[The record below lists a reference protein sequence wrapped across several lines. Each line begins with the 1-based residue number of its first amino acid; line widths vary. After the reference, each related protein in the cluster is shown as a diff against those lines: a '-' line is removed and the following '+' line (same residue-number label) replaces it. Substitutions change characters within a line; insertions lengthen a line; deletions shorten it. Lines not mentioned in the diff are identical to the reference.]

1 MSFII
6 SPSSTAKSD
15 VFTSSGTWSKPSG
28 ITFVQVQL
36 WGAGGGAGSGAIGTS
51 SNAGGGGGGG
61 GSSIYTFPAS
71 TVPSSVTVTI
81 GAGGSGGAAQ
91 TSGSGAAGS
100 AGGNTTFGSLLT
112 GIGGSGASVTTYN
125 PGGKGGGDGLVSV
138 NVGYGN
144 AGGSQD
150 GLATYSAEY
159 GGGSGGNGN
168 QGGGNFG
175 SSGGNSVFGGCGGS
189 GGQPIS
195 GSSACVAY
203 PGGISTDTLTAANL
217 TGAACGNETSVAG
230 TAGATQR
237 AIVPIGGG
245 GGGGAAGVPSYA
257 GIDNNYLAN
266 GRIFV
271 QTLVGLIHSAD
282 GITWTYLNLL
292 PNSCVGICYFGGL
305 YYAAMSSTEIFT
317 SPDLT
322 TFTSIGFA
330 STVSGSNLTG
340 IATDGTTLVIS
351 GSLTGNRY
359 DGFYSSTNGTT
370 WTTRVTAGT
379 GGNQIGSAVR
389 FKNGYFFGYVPGATN
404 QGGMTYYRYSA
415 NGTTWSSFETSGLP
429 TAIVRSIAYSG
440 TATDIG
446 VYING
451 LTSSGNGIGYGAVGS
466 ISTQALNGTALNAV
480 AFGGGVFVAVGNAG
494 IIYSSTN
501 GSTWTS
507 RTSGTASNLNNV
519 MYTGSTFVVVTGSGA
534 LASYTSTNGTTWT
547 LATTLA
553 AASFNAGAGGDGG
566 LCSGGGGGGAA
577 LTTKNSGAGG
587 AGGAGYAR
595 ILSW

>member
-15 VFTSSGTWSKPSG
+15 VYTSSGTWSKPSG
-28 ITFVQVQL
+28 VTFVQVQL
-36 WGAGGGAGSGAIGTS
+36 WGAGGGGGSGAIGTS
-51 SNAGGGGGGG
+51 ANAGGGGGGA
-61 GSSIYTFPAS
+61 GSNIYTFPAS
-71 TVPSSVTVTI
+71 TVPNSVTVTI

-91 TSGSGAAGS
+91 TAGSGAAGS

-112 GIGGSGASVTTYN
+112 AIGGSGASVTTYN
-125 PGGKGGGDGLVSV
+125 PGGKGGGDGLASV

-144 AGGSQD
+144 AGASQD
-150 GLATYSAEY
+150 GLATYSGEY

-189 GGQPIS
+189 GGQPTAS
-195 GSSACVAY
+195 SSACASY
-203 PGGISTDTLTAANL
+203 PGGISTDTLTATNL
-217 TGAACGNETSVAG
+217 TGAACGNETSVNG

-237 AIVPIGGG
+237 AISPVGGG

-257 GIDNNYLAN
+257 GVDNNYLAN

-271 QTLVGLIHSAD
+271 QTLVGLVHSAD
-282 GITWTYLNLL
+282 GITWTYLNFL

-305 YYAAMSSTEIFT
+305 YYAAMSTCELFT

-322 TFTSIGFA
+322 TWTSIGF
-330 STVSGSNLTG
+330 TTTTSGAFLTS
-340 IATDGTTLVIS
+340 IATDGTTLVVS
-351 GSLTGNRY
+351 GSFVANRNA
-359 DGFYSSTNGTT
+359 GFYSSTNGTT
-370 WTTRVTAGT
+370 WTLRSGVNNGSN
-379 GGNQIGSAVR
+379 GNGWAVR
-389 FKNGYFFGYVPGATN
+389 YRGGYFWGYSPGSTN
-404 QGGMTYYRYSA
+404 QGGLTNYIYSL
-415 NGTTWSSFETSGLP
+415 NGTSWTSVETSGFP
-429 TAIVRSIAYSG
+429 TAVVKSIAYSG
-440 TATDIG
+440 SSTDIG
-446 VYING
+446 VYINA
-451 LTSSGNGIGYGAVGS
+451 LNSSGNGVGYGAIGS
-466 ISTQALNGTALNAV
+466 ISTQALNGTTLNAV
-480 AFGGGVFVAVGNAG
+480 AYGGGVFVAVGNTG
-494 IIYSSTN
+494 VIYSSTN
-501 GSTWTS
+501 GSAWTS
-507 RTSGTASNLNNV
+507 RTSGTTSNLNNV
-519 MYTGSTFVVVTGSGA
+519 MWTGSNFVILTGSAA

-553 AASFNAGAGGDGG
+553 AASFNAGAGGAGG